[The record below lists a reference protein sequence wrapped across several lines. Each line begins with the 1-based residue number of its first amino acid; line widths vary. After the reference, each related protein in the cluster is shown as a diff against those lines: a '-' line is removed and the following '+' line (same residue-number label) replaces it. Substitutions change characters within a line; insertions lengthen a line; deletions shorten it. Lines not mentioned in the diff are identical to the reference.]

1 MAAYAENVAVRNG
14 YLEPGMAVL
23 TKPFVVET
31 PGIRICEML
40 GKG

>member
-1 MAAYAENVAVRNG
+1 
-14 YLEPGMAVL
+14 MAVL